1 MSVQAPAEYDL
12 AGIGFGPSNLALA
25 IAIEEHNHTAAEP
38 LRAVFFERQQ
48 RFGWHRG
55 MLLDGTTMQVAF
67 PKDLATFRNPTSAF
81 TFFSYLHDRNRLA
94 DFVNH
99 QTFFPSRKEFH
110 NYLEWAAGKVD
121 ADVRYGTA
129 VNRVTPTS
137 DGTALRI
144 DTDGTPVIARN
155 VVAALGLRERL
166 PENVTASR
174 RCFHN
179 HQFLHH
185 IERMPQPQHQRFVV
199 VGAGQ
204 SAAEIVDYL
213 HGRYPTAA
221 VHSVFSRFGYSP
233 ADDSPYANRIFDP
246 SVVDEFHHAPP
257 DVRNRLLELHRG
269 VNYSVVDPDL
279 IAHLYETEYQERVG
293 GQRRLFMHRA
303 SKLVGVAES
312 ATGVSATVRCE
323 LSELE
328 ETLECDAVVFAT
340 GFTPTPL
347 RPLLADIVS
356 EPPAV
361 ARDYRII
368 TDPRI
373 QAGIYLQGGVEHTHG
388 ISSSLLS
395 NVAVRAGEIL
405 TSIIQRRIN
414 ARVLGGTQANQH
426 EVWATAQ

>member
-1 MSVQAPAEYDL
+1 MSVQAPAEYDI

-25 IAIEEHNHTAAEP
+25 IAIEEHNHTVAEP

-67 PKDLATFRNPTSAF
+67 PKDLATFRNPTSAY

-110 NYLEWAAGKVD
+110 DYLEWAAGKVD

-129 VNRVTPTS
+129 VTRITPAA
-137 DGTALRI
+137 DGTAHSVEAG
-144 DTDGTPVIARN
+144 GTTVVARN

-166 PENVTASR
+166 PEDVTASR

-213 HGRYPTAA
+213 HSRYPTAA

-246 SVVDEFHHAPP
+246 SVVDEFHYAPTE
-257 DVRNRLLELHRG
+257 VRQRLLALHRG
-269 VNYSVVDPDL
+269 VNYSVVDPEL
-279 IAHLYETEYQERVG
+279 IAHLYETEYQERVT
-293 GQRRLFMHRA
+293 GQRRIFMHRA
-303 SKLVGVAES
+303 SRVDGVTE
-312 ATGVSATVRCE
+312 TTDGVTVTVRSD
-323 LSELE
+323 LNGHA
-328 ETLECDAVVFAT
+328 ETLKCDAVVCAT

-347 RPLLADIVS
+347 HPLFGDIIS

-361 ARDYRII
+361 ARDYRVI

-373 QAGIYLQGGVEHTHG
+373 RAGIYLQGGVEHTHG

-405 TSIIQRRIN
+405 NSIAQRRTD
-414 ARVLGGTQANQH
+414 ARVMGGELADQH
-426 EVWATAQ
+426 AVWATAR